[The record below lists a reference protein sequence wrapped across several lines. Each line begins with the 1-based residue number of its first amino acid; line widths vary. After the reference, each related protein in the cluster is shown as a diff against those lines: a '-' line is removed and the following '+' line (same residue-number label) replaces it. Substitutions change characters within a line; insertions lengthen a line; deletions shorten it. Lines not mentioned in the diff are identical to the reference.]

1 MKLAAFTAAALL
13 AASAASAAEI
23 GNTGLLLN
31 TNAVAEYTVNAGD
44 MSVVVTPEIG
54 YTNWGMIFAA
64 STDVVVYDNELVL
77 MDAFGSL
84 PVIDFSASYDLNG
97 MATAYVKS
105 SWDLDA
111 MDMGEITLGVAFAF

>member
-1 MKLAAFTAAALL
+1 MKLAAFTTAALL

-54 YTNWGMIFAA
+54 YTNWGFIFAA

-84 PVIDFSASYDLNG
+84 PVIDLSASYGLND

-105 SWDLDA
+105 SWDLDS
-111 MDMGEITLGVAFAF
+111 MKMGEITLGVSFAF